1 MLYEIK
7 KILSSEAVWRCSL
20 RSYLNFLIAIF
31 LFFISFAA
39 HNFVVNFCIVI
50 LTGVIV
56 AFEIAIAV
64 FEAKYGLKREK
75 KDQSLDSKIKIE
87 DIEDVKLICVVVLI
101 VILIGLV
108 MKGSYILLFTVGIVL
123 VVIFF
128 LADIE
133 NILTGIAQ
141 NILKAYSDIEKVFTE
156 IGLWAGKLCA
166 FVIIVCWIVG
176 IFRTSNNACMILT
189 IAAVM
194 VPICQNL
201 KKFRFCSFADMLS
214 FIGLMVVGIYSFV
227 DIVPGITWTLFW
239 NLASLAML
247 GITVVQSCQFIA
259 ENEKALEENKKNE
272 DKKVLEEQEKNKE
285 IRSKIEEILTK
296 NLEQLKKDNSAIDVS
311 EITQEIMDTIKGS
324 R

>member
-1 MLYEIK
+1 MLNEIK

-64 FEAKYGLKREK
+64 FEAKYSLKREK

-128 LADIE
+128 LAGIE

-141 NILKAYSDIEKVFTE
+141 NILKVYSDIEKLFTKM
-156 IGLWAGKLCA
+156 GLWAGKLCA

-214 FIGLMVVGIYSFV
+214 CIGLMVVGIYSFV

-239 NLASLAML
+239 NLASLVML

-259 ENEKALEENKKNE
+259 ENEKA
-272 DKKVLEEQEKNKE
+272 LEEQEKNKE

-296 NLEQLKKDNSAIDVS
+296 NLEQPKKDNFAIDVS
-311 EITQEIMDTIKGS
+311 EITQEIIDTIKGS